1 MMIMIW
7 GLQTIFS
14 MNYAGFGLGTA
25 NIFRKMIGLQEATW
39 SKEEENKKDA
49 EVEYETWKV
58 EENIT
63 F

>member
-1 MMIMIW
+1 M
-7 GLQTIFS
+7 GFANYIF
-14 MNYAGFGLGTA
+14 NELCWFWLGTA